1 VTGTRAA
8 RVGALLQRRGL
19 RELATRLDAESY
31 GGAVLLGLSGTVVIA
46 HGASTARAV
55 TSACLLAADLGRGQI
70 TEKITQRL
78 NPGRS
83 PARSGHFL
91 RRP

>member
-1 VTGTRAA
+1 M
-8 RVGALLQRRGL
+8 
-19 RELATRLDAESY
+19 
-31 GGAVLLGLSGTVVIA
+31 IA

-55 TSACLLAADLGRGQI
+55 TSACLLAADLARGEI

-78 NPGRS
+78 GPGRS
-83 PARSGHFL
+83 ASRGGHFL